1 MNVKKFL
8 RLHISKVSDQE
19 EVNMKLKI
27 MKLSVAIFNNLIKY
41 FNVLNDEIDKVN
53 IKLSEHC
60 NDLSEYYY
68 THSEED
74 ISNQINKSKYEY
86 EYYKEHPEEIP
97 DNEEIKEYS
106 IIDEINDAILLY
118 DEQRM
123 LSLFD
128 KINSDDQNI
137 KKFLDSPDVSFI
149 FDESKKL
156 KRAYKKSMEKNMS

>member
-41 FNVLNDEIDKVN
+41 FNVLNEEIDKVN

-86 EYYKEHPEEIP
+86 YKEHPEEIP

-106 IIDEINDAILLY
+106 IIDEINEAILLY